1 MFTCDKKETRKG
13 IDMCKR
19 FISLVLTAAIVL
31 SLGLCACSKSEETT
45 KKKKKVKKTTKTE
58 SVETDDTDISSD
70 TSDPGDDPTD
80 KTDPPSDPT
89 TDPGS
94 YPVDGDGKMVGI
106 SLPTKVLQ
114 RWNGDGDMMKKDLED
129 AGYMVM
135 LYFAD
140 NDIAAQQSQISEMVR
155 YGCDV
160 IIVAAIDGY
169 ALGPSL
175 EEAKAAGISVIA
187 YDRLIYNT
195 EDVDYF
201 VTFDNYGAG
210 TLQGEYIR
218 DTLDLDNSV
227 GPFTMEI
234 FTGDPGDYNAA
245 LYFNGAIDV
254 LKPYIDS
261 GKLVVRSGQTSFDQC
276 ATAGWRTEYAQERM
290 DAILSA
296 NYMDTDLDAVLC
308 TNDSIAL
315 GVENSLEAMYIGKYP
330 IITGMDCD
338 IQNTKNILNGKQA
351 MSVFKDTRTLCDCT
365 VVMATDLLE
374 GRTPVVN
381 DQVTYDNGKKVVD
394 AFLAQAVFANIDN
407 YEKVLIDSG
416 YYTKDD
422 LE

>member
-1 MFTCDKKETRKG
+1 
-13 IDMCKR
+13 MCKR

-58 SVETDDTDISSD
+58 SVETDETDDTDISSE
-70 TSDPGDDPTD
+70 TTDPGVDPTSEPAD
-80 KTDPPSDPT
+80 KSDPT
-89 TDPGS
+89 TDTSS
-94 YPVDGDGKMVGI
+94 YPVDGDGKIVGI
-106 SLPTKVLQ
+106 SLPTKDLQ
-114 RWNGDGDMMKKDLED
+114 RWNGDGDLMKKDLEA

-140 NDIAAQQSQISEMVR
+140 NDIATQQSQISEMVR
-155 YGCDV
+155 YGCEV

-195 EDVDYF
+195 EDVDYY

-218 DTLDLDNSV
+218 DALDLDNSV

-261 GKLVVRSGQTSFDQC
+261 GKLVVRSGQTTFDQC

-308 TNDSIAL
+308 SNDSTAL

-338 IQNTKNILNGKQA
+338 IYNVKNILAGKQA
-351 MSVFKDTRTLCDCT
+351 MSVFKDTRILCDRT
-365 VVMATDLLE
+365 VRMATDLLE
-374 GRTPVVN
+374 GRTPEVN
-381 DQVTYDNGKKVVD
+381 DQTLYDNGKKVVD
-394 AFLAQAVFANIDN
+394 AFLEQAVFANIDN
-407 YEKVLIDSG
+407 YEAVLIDSG
-416 YYTKDD
+416 YYTEAQ
-422 LE
+422 LS